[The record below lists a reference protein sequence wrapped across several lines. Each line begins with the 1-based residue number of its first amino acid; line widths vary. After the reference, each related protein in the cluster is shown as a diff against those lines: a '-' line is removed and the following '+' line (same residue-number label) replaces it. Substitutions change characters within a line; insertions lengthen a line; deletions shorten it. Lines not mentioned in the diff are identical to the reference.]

1 MVCKLVQSRSN
12 VRYLHVYTRSIPDI
26 VQSSIIYVIINLHRN
41 PKSYGGECKRYT
53 ANRFGLNLSLS
64 LPLPRPWTW
73 ESVRRE
79 VHRKLDR
86 WSVSSLGGI
95 AIDHRMIHRR
105 TLDVIQYKRGTS
117 LSLSLSPGQTYLLP
131 AAIIYYSSAHVHVS
145 IPANLYPLK
154 RHHCAKRCS
163 ISTNV
168 FLKDQSNLPSPL
180 LSKFV

>member
-117 LSLSLSPGQTYLLP
+117 LSLSLTRPDVSTASRNHLLFLGPRTRVHPGQSVSTKTPSLRQTLFNLDQRLP
-131 AAIIYYSSAHVHVS
+131 KGSIQSSFS
-145 IPANLYPLK
+145 
-154 RHHCAKRCS
+154 
-163 ISTNV
+163 
-168 FLKDQSNLPSPL
+168 SPL
-180 LSKFV
+180 